1 MNETTGALVIK
12 VDGLLDV
19 ATARDLILRIRC
31 AVPERDV
38 VIEFG
43 TRAACDVV
51 ALSMVA
57 GAIRSPGARVS
68 VRGLAEHEHRI
79 LRYLGVPVP
88 VKPGIEPGD

>member
-1 MNETTGALVIK
+1 MNETKGTLVIK

-19 ATARDLILRIRC
+19 AHARDVIRRIRC

-57 GAIRSPGARVS
+57 SAIRSPGARVS

-79 LRYLGVPVP
+79 LRYLGMAVLA
-88 VKPGIEPGD
+88 KPGVEPID